1 MQEKQSNF
9 LRPRKSKAFP
19 GAENSQNFLAFA
31 IKLAKESTKILQR
44 MQNKAKI
51 VKQKGKGDFALNA
64 DNASEQYILKEIL
77 RKYPHH
83 DILTEETGH
92 HHQKSDYLWMIDPLE
107 GTLNYAHHLP
117 LWAVNIGLFHKGK
130 PFVGVIYIPML
141 KELFYAEKRTGAYLN
156 GKKIHVN
163 NDSDLLKTF
172 IAITTMGPTQ
182 IPISGYL
189 LRGLGCAGLELA
201 YVACGRFGAKIK
213 PKGNDPYGYGAST
226 IIIQE
231 AGGKVTDL
239 HGKPWNLNSNGA
251 IASNGKLHDKLLKML
266 SNIS

>member
-1 MQEKQSNF
+1 MQEKQSSF
-9 LRPRKSKAFP
+9 LRYAV
-19 GAENSQNFLAFA
+19 
-31 IKLAKESTKILQR
+31 KLAKESANILQR
-44 MQNKAKI
+44 MQNKARI

-64 DNASEQYILKEIL
+64 DNASEQYILKEIR

-130 PFVGVIYIPML
+130 PFVGVVYLPIL
-141 KELFYAEKRTGAYLN
+141 KELFYAEKGKGAYLN

-163 NDSDLLKTF
+163 KDTDLLKTF
-172 IAITTMGPTQ
+172 IATTTLNLTQ

-189 LRGLGCAGLELA
+189 LRGLGCAGMDLS

-213 PKGNDPYGYGAST
+213 LIGNDPYGYGAPA

-251 IASNGKLHDKLLKML
+251 LASNGKLHDKLLKLL